1 MGRYMHRYG
10 YILLLVLVLLAAAGF
25 RFYEL
30 QWDREMDA
38 FPHPDERH
46 LANTMSHVSL
56 SWPPDWRNLL
66 DPDHSTLNP
75 RRLNPEDPAGGHYDL
90 AYGTLP
96 VYLYRLLAVIFPGEG
111 GQYRQFF
118 VVGRITTALLSVLT
132 VLLVYLLG
140 HTFWGRREGLLG
152 EGLLGA
158 ALLALSVTH
167 IQLSHFMTVDIALTA
182 FGTAAVYAGARLT
195 ARGGW
200 WRALLMGLMV
210 GCAAACKVSGFTYGA
225 VIAAAGLLVLFRS
238 GDERFSQRLAR
249 ALGYM
254 AMAGLGAVLAFGT
267 FELYALLDPHTY
279 LEAIGRQAEMVRG
292 QVDWPYTRQY
302 VNTPPYLY
310 HLENLLRW
318 GLGWALGTAGLAG
331 VLAAVVYLAWA
342 ILRRPTSAANG
353 IWERVQAVTGQP
365 ARWGLFLVLAWALPY
380 FFQVGGYEVKFVRY
394 MVPLVPFLCLLAGW
408 LVVRLADASG
418 RLAERLPTT
427 AWGRAHLPRLGAGW
441 ALDGRRWSAIA
452 GGLIIALVLVP
463 TLLWALAFMSV
474 YAYPHTWYQASRWI
488 YANVPDG
495 SVLSEEIWDDSL
507 PVSLP
512 AEKESPGRHGYR
524 HVAMNMYHDMPPEE
538 KLQHIAGVLRQ
549 VDYVVLATPRL
560 YGSIRRLPWRYPV
573 EIRYYELL
581 FQGRLGFE
589 LAYSAMS
596 YPRLWG
602 KGFPDDAADE
612 SFSVYDHPKVLIFR
626 KVRDLSEEEFRSL
639 FAGALGSTPLVRR
652 DVKEPPI
659 ELPMPAY
666 RKSLMLDQPVDELPA
681 VHDWAWNPLA
691 NAGTLPAVLVWLVM
705 LMLVGLAGWPL
716 AALLFPDMPGRGYGL
731 ARVLGL
737 LVAAYLCWLAA
748 SLRLWKYTAG
758 SAWLALALVFALGWA
773 LFRWRRLDVRELWR
787 RHRREVLFNEAAFL
801 AGFGAF
807 LLLRLLNPDLWHP
820 LRGGEKPMEFGFL
833 NAILRSAWMP
843 PYDPFFSDGYI
854 NYYYYGLFAVSTLI
868 KLAGVRSSIGFNLL
882 IPTLAGLTTS
892 GAFVLGWTL
901 TGRRRFGAAAAGFVA
916 FIGNLAGA
924 FPIRGYGG
932 LPEVA
937 QALRSLADVQRQG
950 NLAGILQGLGRWI
963 AGTPLPLRTDWFWDA
978 SRAHGAYENTIT
990 EFPFFSF
997 LFADLH
1003 PHVISLP
1010 FAILLIALLVSL
1022 VRSIRKEGTDERPP
1036 LVLALPAAAWA
1047 LGTMAV
1053 NNAWDFPVYLA
1064 LTAGA
1069 LLLAHWAA
1077 DARFAGRRLPAA
1089 ILASALGAGLLGAAG
1104 LACYAPFFT
1113 YFQAF
1118 VHGLGQVTYPTEVNY
1133 YLGMFG
1139 FFLYPLAA
1147 LAAGTAARLWRWWQA
1162 EGRQRAR
1169 AVAALPAESVI
1180 GHGALYLEEEL
1191 DEFYE
1196 AVSNGRLTPAS
1207 QGLAEPPEPEG
1218 RWPAFRFSGWWIAAL
1233 AVPVISAAIL
1243 PLVYGRLNELQVLT
1257 FIIIGELALGA
1268 LWLSARHDL
1277 LTEERMSALLMLMG
1291 LLISLGVEFVYVR
1304 DHLGGT
1310 WYRMNTIFK
1319 FYIQAWVLFAVG
1331 AAGLLAVV
1339 VRRLAGRASFLQGV
1353 WWAGFGFLLALSL
1366 VYPVFGAYTRV
1377 HDRFPVSPPIGT
1389 LDGQAYMQTA
1399 EYVWEGHPIF
1409 MAPDYDAIRWLE
1421 EHVEGTP
1428 VILQAPWE
1436 FYRANGVRIAWNTG
1450 FPTVINPLH
1459 ENEQRYPELIPER
1472 ERDVHRIYSERD
1484 PNAILPLL
1492 GKYHVGYIYVGPFE
1506 RAVYPA
1512 EGLAKFAGLVGS
1524 VLDLVYDS
1532 GEVQMYAVRRQELG
1546 MGAPA
1551 AVPLALPTVSPAQE
1565 ERRVQAE
1572 LERLRRLADA
1582 NPSDAGLQFEL
1593 GNRLRQLGRYDEA
1606 VQVFRRSLQH
1616 HPEDVAMYHTLGD
1629 TYQEMGR
1636 PDEALQQYQAAVA
1649 AAPQNP
1655 AAHNKLGMALR
1666 DRGRYEEAEAAFRQA
1681 IAVAPEFA
1689 EAYYHLGEVLE
1700 DMGRREEAGDMYRR
1714 LLELA
1719 PNSDWGL
1726 RAAERLRALGQ
1737 AGQ

>member
-1 MGRYMHRYG
+1 MTRYMHRYG
-10 YILLLVLVLLAAAGF
+10 HILLLVLVLLTAAGF

-66 DPDHSTLNP
+66 DPDHSSLNP
-75 RRLNPEDPAGGHYDL
+75 RRINPEDPAGGHYDL

-96 VYLYRLLAVIFPGEG
+96 VYLYRFLTVIFPGRQGE
-111 GQYRQFF
+111 YRQFF
-118 VVGRITTALLSVLT
+118 VVGRTTTALLSLLT

-140 HTFWGRREGLLG
+140 RTFWGRR

-182 FGTAAVYAGARLT
+182 FGTAAVYAGARLV

-225 VIAAAGLLVLFRS
+225 VILAAGLLVLLRP
-238 GDERFSQRLAR
+238 GEERLSRRLAR
-249 ALGYM
+249 AAGYM
-254 AMAGLGAVLAFGT
+254 ALAGLGVALAFGT
-267 FELYALLDPHTY
+267 FEFYALLDPGTY

-292 QVDWPYTRQY
+292 EVDWPYTRQY
-302 VNTPPYLY
+302 VNTTPYVY
-310 HLENLLRW
+310 HLSNLLRW
-318 GLGWALGTAGLAG
+318 GLGWALGIAGLAG
-331 VLAAVVYLAWA
+331 VLAALIWLVWA
-342 ILRRPTSAANG
+342 VTRRPAGERGGT
-353 IWERVQAVTGQP
+353 WERVQAVTREP

-394 MVPLVPFLCLLAGW
+394 MVPLVPFLCLLAAW
-408 LVVRLADASG
+408 LMVRLADAAG
-418 RLAERLPTT
+418 RLAERLPAT
-427 AWGRAHLPRLGAGW
+427 AWGRSHLPRLGAEW
-441 ALDGRRWSAIA
+441 ALEGRRWHAVA
-452 GGLIIALVLVP
+452 GGLVISLVLVP
-463 TLLWALAFMSV
+463 TLLWALAFMQV
-474 YAYPHTWYQASRWI
+474 YARPHTWYQASRWI

-495 SVLSEEIWDDSL
+495 AALSEEIWDDSL

-512 AEKESPGRHGYR
+512 AEGESPGQHGYR
-524 HVAMNMYHDMPPEE
+524 HVAMDMYHDMPPEE
-538 KLQHIAGVLRQ
+538 KLQHIAGVLHQ
-549 VDYVVLATPRL
+549 VDYVVLTTPRL

-589 LAYSAMS
+589 LAYSATS

-602 KGFPDDAADE
+602 KEFPDDAADE

-639 FAGALGSTPLVRR
+639 FADALQSTPLVRR
-652 DVKEPPI
+652 DVKEPPA
-659 ELPMPAY
+659 ELPVPAY
-666 RKSLMLDQPVDELPA
+666 RKSLMLDRPVDELPA

-691 NAGTLPAVLVWLVM
+691 NAGTLPAVLVWLVV

-731 ARVLGL
+731 ARGLGL
-737 LVAAYLCWLAA
+737 LAVAYFCWLAA

-758 SAWLALALVFALGWA
+758 AAWLSLALLFAIGWL
-773 LFRWRRLDVRELWR
+773 LFRWRRLEVRELWR
-787 RHRREVLFNEAAFL
+787 RHRREVLFSEAAFL
-801 AGFGAF
+801 AGFGVF

-868 KLAGVRSSIGFNLL
+868 KLAGVRPSIGFNLL

-916 FIGNLAGA
+916 LIGNLAGA

-937 QALRSLADVQRQG
+937 QALRSLADGHLQG
-950 NLAGILQGLGRWI
+950 SPAGILQGLARWI
-963 AGTPLPLRTDWFWDA
+963 AGAPLPLRTDWFWDA

-1022 VRSIRKEGTDERPP
+1022 VRSVKKGEAAGDLP
-1036 LVLALPAAAWA
+1036 LILALPVTAWV

-1053 NNAWDFPVYLA
+1053 NNMWDFPVYLM
-1064 LTAGA
+1064 LTTGA

-1077 DARFAGRRLPAA
+1077 DARFAGRRLPEAVLAA
-1089 ILASALGAGLLGAAG
+1089 GLGAGLLGAAG
-1104 LACYAPFFT
+1104 LALYAPFFT

-1118 VHGLGQVTYPTEVNY
+1118 VHGLGQVTYPTEANY

-1139 FFLYPLAA
+1139 FFLYPLAGLTAGMA
-1147 LAAGTAARLWRWWQA
+1147 LARLWRWWQA
-1162 EGRQRAR
+1162 ESRRR
-1169 AVAALPAESVI
+1169 AVPALPAESII

-1196 AVSNGRLTPAS
+1196 AVSDGRLAPAS
-1207 QGLAEPPEPEG
+1207 QGLAEMPETEARP
-1218 RWPAFRFSGWWIAAL
+1218 PAFRFSVWWAAGL
-1233 AVPVISAAIL
+1233 AVPVVSAALL
-1243 PLVYGRLNELQVLT
+1243 PLMYGRLNGLQILT

-1268 LWLSARHDL
+1268 LWLVTRHDL
-1277 LTEERMSALLMLMG
+1277 PIEERLSALLMLMG
-1291 LLISLGVEFVYVR
+1291 LLVCLGVEIVYVR

-1310 WYRMNTIFK
+1310 YYRMNTIFK
-1319 FYIQAWVLFAVG
+1319 FYMQAWVLMG
-1331 AAGLLAVV
+1331 LGSAGVLAMV
-1339 VRRLAGRASFLQGV
+1339 VRRLAGRAPLLQGA
-1353 WWAGFGFLLALSL
+1353 WWAGFSILLALSL
-1366 VYPVFGAYTRV
+1366 VYPVFASYTRV
-1377 HDRFPVSPPIGT
+1377 HDRFPVAPPIGT
-1389 LDGQAYMQTA
+1389 LDGQAYMGTA

-1421 EHVEGTP
+1421 EHIEGTP

-1436 FYRANGVRIAWNTG
+1436 FYRANGVRIAWNTS

-1472 ERDVHRIYSERD
+1472 EQDVHRIYSELD
-1484 PNAILPLL
+1484 PNAVLPLL
-1492 GKYHVGYIYVGPFE
+1492 RQYHVGYIYVGPFE

-1512 EGLAKFAGLVGS
+1512 AGLAKFAGLAGS

-1532 GEVQMYAVRRQELG
+1532 GEVQIYAVRRQALG
-1546 MGAPA
+1546 TAAPA
-1551 AVPLALPTVSPAQE
+1551 AVPLVVPTVSPEQE
-1565 ERRVQAE
+1565 TRRVEAE

-1593 GNRLRQLGRYDEA
+1593 GNRLRQLGRYEEA
-1606 VQVFRRSLQH
+1606 VEVFRRSLQH

-1636 PDEALQQYQAAVA
+1636 PDDALQQYQAAVN

-1655 AAHNKLGMALR
+1655 AAYNKLGMALR
-1666 DRGRYEEAEAAFRQA
+1666 DRGRLPEAEAAFRQA

-1700 DMGRREEAGDMYRR
+1700 EMGRRDEAGELYRR
-1714 LLELA
+1714 LVELA
-1719 PNSDWGL
+1719 PQSDWGT

-1737 AGQ
+1737 AEQ